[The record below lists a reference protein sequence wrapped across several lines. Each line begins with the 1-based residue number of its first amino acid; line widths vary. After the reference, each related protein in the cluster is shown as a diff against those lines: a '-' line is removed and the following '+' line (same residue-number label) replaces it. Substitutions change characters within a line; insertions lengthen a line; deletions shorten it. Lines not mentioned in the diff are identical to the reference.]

1 MKRFF
6 FLTILAAIFACS
18 PAWAQNAETG
28 ALAGTVTDAS
38 GAALAGAKVV
48 ATNPATG
55 AQKEITADATGGY
68 RISNLPPGSYRVEV
82 TAEGFR
88 SQIYPQVN
96 VNVTEVVTLNP
107 TLQVGE
113 QKQTITVEGG
123 AELVQTESQ
132 TLGSVVGE
140 QDVENLPLT
149 NRNYT
154 QILSFS
160 PGVAGDVTDAAA
172 LGRNSQDV
180 YVNGGRAIDNNYQMD
195 GVEVNNFGT
204 GRAGDWLGYTGIPI
218 PNPDAIQEFKV
229 QTGLFDAGYGKG
241 VGANVEVVTKSGTND
256 IHGSLFE
263 FFRNT
268 VLNANDFFL
277 NEAGDP
283 RPVFKQNQFGFTL
296 GGPAKKDKL
305 FWFGSY
311 QGTRQVSGEGASS
324 LASSSLP
331 PLTNDRSAAALG
343 AEFCGPQLYKQTFAG
358 GAQVACDGSNINP
371 VALKLLNFKLPNGQ
385 YLIPTPQLIQQTAN
399 NGPVGLSI
407 FSLPSTF
414 TEDQY
419 IANVDYVINSKNT
432 LSGKFFGSR
441 DPELLNFTYANTPGS
456 GAQDNFQNRD
466 FSVKLATTLRPTLLN
481 EFRFGFTRNYG
492 TLHTL
497 TPDATTQ
504 IGMIPADPDV
514 DTLPVIDVNGLFN
527 LGGGWNDGFV
537 TATNTFVLSDQVSW
551 THGHHTIRAGVE
563 MDRVQYNYDLPGGH
577 RGTITFQSFPDF
589 LVGESAAQNGS
600 PTGYS
605 NLFSSGAIEGITDR
619 QFRIRDWSSF
629 VQEDWKVTPNLTVNL
644 GLRWEIF
651 GGLSEKRGYLSDFWP
666 QLASND
672 FGANGTF
679 SGFMVASNYNQAKNG
694 TLPNGVYIS
703 NNNTCCLN
711 PTPLGDLGP
720 RVGLAWTPFKRT
732 SRVVVR
738 AGYGIFYSQTGGN
751 MLLQLVTM
759 YPFASSNFNTG
770 TGNSLATFQEPF
782 NPVPPLPSKFPIWV
796 PRTETSNFSFEW
808 LLPNWNPPMTQ
819 SWSLNT
825 QFEVAKDW
833 LAQVGY
839 VGTRGERL
847 VGFRQINQAYLAS
860 PSNPVN
866 GITTNTV
873 ANAQFRVPVL
883 GVAPYADGP
892 ETYGFSWYN
901 ALQASMTKRF
911 SKGFTLQGS
920 YTWDKT
926 LDSYAQTTGM
936 NSVWGGFAVNSPRV
950 PRAGWG
956 PADFD
961 RPNRFIFNY
970 VWEIPGP
977 KSDSKLIRAAARGWS
992 VSGVTTIQAG
1002 HRLAIYDA
1010 NSGNIY
1016 GSSNNLAEICPGMTA
1031 SNLVT
1036 HGSVQRRLS
1045 NYFNPAA
1052 VADTLSSP
1060 AGCSLPKIGDGFG
1073 FGDLGRGQVGG
1084 PDQNNYDISLAK
1096 RTSVWGF
1103 REGANLEFRA
1113 EFYNAFNHPQF
1124 ADPATNVSYANYGF
1138 ITSTTVAPRL
1148 IQFGLKYNF

>member
-1 MKRFF
+1 MKRFILLSG
-6 FLTILAAIFACS
+6 FLAIFTCTS
-18 PAWAQNAETG
+18 AWAQNAETG
-28 ALAGTVTDAS
+28 ALGGTVTDAS
-38 GAALAGAKVV
+38 GGALAGAKVV

-55 AQKEITADATGGY
+55 AEKEITADAAGGY
-68 RISNLPPGSYRVEV
+68 RISNLPPGTYKVEV
-82 TAEGFR
+82 SAAGFR
-88 SQIYPQVN
+88 SQVYPTIA

-132 TLGSVVGE
+132 TLGSVVGQ

-160 PGVAGDVTDAAA
+160 PGVAGDVTDAAE

-277 NEAGDP
+277 NETGSP

-324 LASSSLP
+324 LASTFLP
-331 PLTNDRSAAALG
+331 PLTNDRSAATLG
-343 AEFCGPQLYKQTFAG
+343 KQFCGQTGFFG
-358 GAQVACDGSNINP
+358 GAAIACDGSNINP
-371 VALKLLNFKLPNGQ
+371 VAVKLLNYKLPSGQ
-385 YLIPTPQLIQQTAN
+385 YMIPTPQIIEP
-399 NGPVGLSI
+399 GGEGFSV

-414 TEDQY
+414 SEDQY

-432 LSGKFFGSR
+432 LSGRFFGSR

-456 GAQDNFQNRD
+456 GAKDNFQNRD
-466 FSVKLATTLRPTLLN
+466 FSTKLATTLRPTLLN
-481 EFRFGFTRNYG
+481 ELRFGFTRNFG
-492 TLHTL
+492 TLNTL
-497 TPDATTQ
+497 TPQITTQ
-504 IGMIPADPDV
+504 LGMTPADPLV
-514 DTLPVIDVNGLFN
+514 DTLPVMDVSGLFN

-537 TATNTFVLSDQVSW
+537 TATNSFILSDQISW
-551 THGHHTIRAGVE
+551 THGHHTLRAGVE
-563 MDRVQYNYDLPGGH
+563 FDRIQYNYDLPGGH
-577 RGTITFQSFPDF
+577 RGTMTFQSFPDF
-589 LVGESAAQNGS
+589 LLGESAAQNGS
-600 PTGYS
+600 AYS
-605 NLFSSGAIEGITDR
+605 NVYSSGAIEGITDR

-720 RVGLAWTPFKRT
+720 RVGVAWTPFKRT
-732 SRVVVR
+732 SRVVLR

-759 YPFASSNFNTG
+759 YPFAASNFYSGPTNT
-770 TGNSLATFQEPF
+770 LATLQEPF
-782 NPVPPLPSKFPIWV
+782 NPVPPLPSQFPIWV
-796 PRTETSNFSFEW
+796 PRTPTSDFSFEW

-825 QFEVAKDW
+825 QIEVAHDW
-833 LAQVGY
+833 LAQIGY

-847 VGFRQINQAYLAS
+847 VGFRQINQANLAS
-860 PSNPVN
+860 PSNPIN
-866 GITTNTV
+866 GITTNSV
-873 ANAQFRVPVL
+873 ENAQFRVPVL

-901 ALQASMTKRF
+901 ALQASITKRYG
-911 SKGFTLQGS
+911 KGFTIQGS

-936 NSVWGGFAVNSPRV
+936 NSVWGGFAVNSPSA

-956 PADFD
+956 PSDFD
-961 RPNRFIFNY
+961 RPHRFIFNY
-970 VWEIPGP
+970 VWDIPGP
-977 KSDSKLIRAAARGWS
+977 STDSKVVKAVAKGWS
-992 VSGVTTIQAG
+992 VSGVTTVQAG
-1002 HRLAIYDA
+1002 HRLALYDL
-1010 NSGNIY
+1010 NSGSIY
-1016 GSSNNLAEICPGMTA
+1016 GSSSNLAQVCPGMNA
-1031 SNLVT
+1031 SDLGT
-1036 HGSVQRRLS
+1036 HGSVTSRL
-1045 NYFNPAA
+1045 NNWFNKSAFCSPPA
-1052 VADTLSSP
+1052 VGT
-1060 AGCSLPKIGDGFG
+1060 DGFG
-1073 FGDLGRGQVGG
+1073 FGDLGRGQIGG
-1084 PDQNNYDISLAK
+1084 PGQDNYDISLAK

-1124 ADPATNVSYANYGF
+1124 TDPATNDSFGNFGQ
-1138 ITSTTVAPRL
+1138 ISSTSVAPRL